1 MFAED
6 TVALWS
12 SLTSSSYSLPSI
24 DGPQALGRECDADTL
39 FVIEIS
45 CILWSLTSCESVVNH
60 HLLRNETSL
69 LGTED
74 CTNMKAET
82 CELREEFD
90 TRSI

>member
-1 MFAED
+1 MRPVALMFAED

-45 CILWSLTSCESVVNH
+45 CIL
-60 HLLRNETSL
+60 
-69 LGTED
+69 
-74 CTNMKAET
+74 
-82 CELREEFD
+82 
-90 TRSI
+90 